1 MRSEQKTKIKE
12 KKKRPKKTRLKVKN
26 GAERRRNGDKDNM
39 KTPLDVKGDY
49 GMYNGKWLE
58 GHRVGPELSV
68 LFFNSSITVSI
79 MSPLRS
85 GKL

>member
-1 MRSEQKTKIKE
+1 
-12 KKKRPKKTRLKVKN
+12 
-26 GAERRRNGDKDNM
+26 M

-49 GMYNGKWLE
+49 GTYNGKWLE
-58 GHRVGPELSV
+58 GHRVGSELSV